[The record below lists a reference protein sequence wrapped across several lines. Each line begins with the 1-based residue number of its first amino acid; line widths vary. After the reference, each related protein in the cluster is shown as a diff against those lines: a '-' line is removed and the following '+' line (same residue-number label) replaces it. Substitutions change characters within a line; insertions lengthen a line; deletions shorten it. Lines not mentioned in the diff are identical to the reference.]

1 MSQGVNAPNQFELFM
16 LMPGEKR
23 VEIKEDT
30 RIPNTV
36 TVIFNKEDHTL
47 GNLVRHAVLKQP
59 SVLFAGY
66 KVPHPLEPRTLV
78 RIQTDGSKT
87 PIQALRDACQVLITN
102 FADLSRGFAEE
113 IRMWR
118 PAGQAGPGGGPGGMG
133 QAGPGQGGM
142 PGVVGMGQ
150 AGMGYGGQGADS
162 VFGQSYAEM

>member
-36 TVIFNKEDHTL
+36 VVVLNKEDHTL
-47 GNLVRHAVLKQP
+47 GNMIRHAVLNQP

-78 RIQTDGSKT
+78 RIQTDGTKT
-87 PIQALRDACQVLITN
+87 PIQALRDACQTLV
-102 FADLSRGFAEE
+102 ASLSNLQHSWAEE
-113 IRMWR
+113 VRMLR
-118 PAGQAGPGGGPGGMG
+118 PAGAMTGGMVG
-133 QAGPGQGGM
+133 GQGGM
-142 PGVVGMGQ
+142 QGGNQGMGQ
-150 AGMGYGGQGADS
+150 QTASGYGGQGGDAM
-162 VFGQSYAEM
+162 FGQSYADI

>member
-16 LMPGEKR
+16 LLPGEKR

-36 TVIFNKEDHTL
+36 TVVLNKEDHTL
-47 GNLVRHAVLKQP
+47 GNLLRHAVLSQP

-87 PIQALRDACQVLITN
+87 PIQALRDACETLVASLGG
-102 FADLSRGFAEE
+102 LSNSWAEE
-113 IRMWR
+113 VRVLR
-118 PAGQAGPGGGPGGMG
+118 PSGGPGAGV
-133 QAGPGQGGM
+133 GPGA
-142 PGVVGMGQ
+142 PP
-150 AGMGYGGQGADS
+150 GMGYGVQGGADS
-162 VFGQSYAEM
+162 MFGQSYADI